1 MNSSKLALTIT
12 AVVLVHLVAGTV
24 ILLQPGCKSDGQ
36 KATTT
41 PPPAEAANAT
51 VATTTPELAEPTR
64 PAPITPSTPVP
75 EEGLTSSEPLTST
88 TDVNATGP
96 VATTSGPTS
105 TYEVKKGDSLSKI
118 AHAQKVSLKELMA
131 ANSLTSTSKLKV
143 GQTLTI
149 PASAGG
155 TAPTPASTTTAS
167 TSPAATPAD
176 ASATGSTHT
185 YTVKSGDSLSKIA
198 HKNGTTVAAIKAANH
213 LTSDSITVG
222 KVLTLPGEGTASTS
236 TGSTSAE
243 PTASA
248 TALSAPTAP
257 AATDGSG
264 VYVVKSGD
272 RLDTIAKKNGVKVS
286 ELMTLNNITNP
297 QKLQIGQKLKLP
309 TPGTASAATTAPT
322 ASSATPPA
330 ATPLSSVNAVSPAPA
345 NSTTPPPSSPADN
358 VPVTPVTN

>member
-51 VATTTPELAEPTR
+51 VATATPELAEPTR

-75 EEGLTSSEPLTST
+75 EETMTSSEPLPST
-88 TDVNATGP
+88 TDINGTGP
-96 VATTSGPTS
+96 VAAATGPTS

-118 AHAQKVSLKELMA
+118 AHAEKVSLKDLMA

-149 PASAGG
+149 PASAGSA
-155 TAPTPASTTTAS
+155 APTPTTTTS
-167 TSPAATPAD
+167 TSTAAAPAD
-176 ASATGSTHT
+176 ASATGSTHS

-236 TGSTSAE
+236 TSTDS
-243 PTASA
+243 T
-248 TALSAPTAP
+248 LSAPTAPSTSTSSATP

-309 TPGTASAATTAPT
+309 TPGTASTATTAPT